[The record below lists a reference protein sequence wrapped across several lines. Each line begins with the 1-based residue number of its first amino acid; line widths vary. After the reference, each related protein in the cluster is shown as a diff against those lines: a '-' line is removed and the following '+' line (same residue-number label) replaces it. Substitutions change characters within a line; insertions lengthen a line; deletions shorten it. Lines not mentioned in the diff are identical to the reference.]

1 MHTVTAGERASQPW
15 SYVVSQV
22 TMVLYETVRLYCAVP
37 IISRQATAEADL
49 CGMKVPKCTRLQIPI
64 AMLHRN
70 EELWGADADAFN
82 PFRFRDGIG
91 RAAAHP
97 NALLSFS
104 LGPRSCIGQDFA
116 MLEAKATL
124 ALILRRFAFEVAPEY
139 VHAPVDFL
147 TLQPSKGLP
156 VVLKLLDV

>member
-1 MHTVTAGERASQPW
+1 MHTVTAGERASRPC

-22 TMVLYETVRLYCAVP
+22 TVVLYETLRLYGAAP
-37 IISRQATAEADL
+37 MIARQPTADADL
-49 CGMKVPKCTRLQIPI
+49 CGVKVPKGTLLLIPI

-70 EELWGADADAFN
+70 EEVWGADAGAFN
-82 PFRFRDGIG
+82 PLRFRDGMG

-116 MLEAKATL
+116 LLEAKATL